1 MFNGQYILISLV
13 AAITATIAATVA
25 NGFDWPVWAMFI
37 GWVVF
42 FTGKSSLSGV
52 AATFGCLAIGL
63 VLGNVAGLCIGLLAP
78 KLGFWAIS
86 PVVFVVATVVV
97 SLRGVP
103 VLNNIPTYFLGL
115 ITFFA
120 AHLAPGVSA
129 TVSLILPTALG
140 VGAAFCTAALQK
152 LMSVKAPAQGAM

>member
-1 MFNGQYILISLV
+1 MFDGKYILISAV
-13 AAITATIAATVA
+13 AAIMATIAATVS
-25 NGFDWPVWAMFI
+25 NGLGWPVWAMFI
-37 GWVVF
+37 GWVAF
-42 FTGKSSLSGV
+42 FFGKSSLSGA

-63 VLGNVAGLCIGLLAP
+63 VLGNVAGICIGLLAP
-78 KLGFWAIS
+78 KAGFWAIS

-103 VLNNIPTYFLGL
+103 VLNNIPAYFLGL

-120 AHLAPGVSA
+120 AYLPLGVSA

-140 VGAAFCTAALQK
+140 VVAAFCTGVLQK
-152 LMSVKAPAQGAM
+152 HMSVKAPV